1 MIMNNLKNIREIK
14 GMSQLGLAIKVGKT
28 ASWIAM
34 MERMPNVRI
43 KEFVKTRLSLA
54 LNVSVK
60 ILFDDSSYLLTL
72 ENNKKLYTAIDY
84 SGNLLLLSDNEY
96 VNGIL
101 REKIVEAEQELNA
114 ENQTQTPDS

>member
-1 MIMNNLKNIREIK
+1 
-14 GMSQLGLAIKVGKT
+14 
-28 ASWIAM
+28 
-34 MERMPNVRI
+34 MEVSGG
-43 KEFVKTRLSLA
+43 LSLPRR
-54 LNVSVK
+54 V
-60 ILFDDSSYLLTL
+60 T
-72 ENNKKLYTAIDY
+72 TTIDY